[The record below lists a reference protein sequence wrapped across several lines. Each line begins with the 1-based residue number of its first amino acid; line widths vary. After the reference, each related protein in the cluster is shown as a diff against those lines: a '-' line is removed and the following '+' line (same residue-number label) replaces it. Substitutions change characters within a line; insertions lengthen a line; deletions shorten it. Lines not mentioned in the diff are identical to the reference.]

1 MKNVKLLK
9 SKTHGLLNRVSG
21 EDFVDASG
29 QENSVTDYNFD
40 ILRQHYAGTDFE
52 TEANS
57 LCDVISSF
65 GVKNKNNFDVMKP
78 VIVKIKT
85 CINGEDGN
93 PIPGFEPYN
102 HFVDALISMFE
113 DIELNKASPDVMMP
127 SMNEQ
132 KEELPNVKSAQA
144 KLLELEQYLN
154 GMNLQTRQKWMDYM
168 SEARQKAAVGD
179 DTFNAN
185 PELAQDDM
193 EFLRE
198 SNRQKQQRE
207 SAKNSILQSLV
218 GVQ

>member
-9 SKTHGLLNRVSG
+9 GKTDSLLNRVSG

-29 QENSVTDYNFD
+29 QESSVTDHNFD

-57 LCDVISSF
+57 LCDVLSSF
-65 GVKNKNNFDVMKP
+65 GLKNKHDFSGMKP
-78 VIVKIKT
+78 IIIKIKT

-93 PIPGFEPYN
+93 PVPGFEPYN
-102 HFVDALISMFE
+102 HFVDAVISMLE
-113 DIELNKASPDVMMP
+113 DAEMHKASPDVMMP
-127 SMNEQ
+127 SMNEH

-144 KLLELEQYLN
+144 KLIELEQYLN
-154 GMNLQTRQKWMDYM
+154 GMNLQTRQKWKDYI

-207 SAKNSILQSLV
+207 SSKNSILQSLV